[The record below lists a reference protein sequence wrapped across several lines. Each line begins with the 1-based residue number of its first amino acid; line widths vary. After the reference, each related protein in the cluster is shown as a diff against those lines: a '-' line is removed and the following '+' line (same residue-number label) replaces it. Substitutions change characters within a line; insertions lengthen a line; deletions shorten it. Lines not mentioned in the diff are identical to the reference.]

1 VNLQKLPAGRE
12 KRRGLGGRSGVRFI
26 AVSQGKLI
34 HTVSAS
40 NLYCLLRSPEGE
52 VSDKMGL
59 DEVSDE
65 QLG

>member
-1 VNLQKLPAGRE
+1 M
-12 KRRGLGGRSGVRFI
+12 RFI